1 MTTHEKLIAL
11 LDQHQACYRV
21 MEHEATGKCEAVA
34 TIRGTEVGQGTK
46 ALVCYVKGNGIK
58 QHVLAVLPADQQ
70 ADLSKV
76 AAAVGGRRASLASPA
91 EVDTL
96 TGCVFGAI
104 PPFSFHPDL
113 QLVVDPLLF
122 ERYDEIAFNAGL
134 LEQSV
139 VLNVADYQLICA
151 ESASVARIIAD

>member
-1 MTTHEKLIAL
+1 MSTHEILIAL
-11 LDQHQACYRV
+11 FDQHLALYRV
-21 MEHEATGKCEAVA
+21 MVHEATGKCEAVA
-34 TIRGTEVGQGTK
+34 AIRGTQVGQGAK
-46 ALVCYVKGNGIK
+46 ALVCHVKGNGIK

-139 VLNVADYQLICA
+139 VLNIADYQALHNGN
-151 ESASVARIIAD
+151 VMKIIL

>member
-11 LDQHQACYRV
+11 LERHNALYSL

-34 TIRGTEVGQGTK
+34 AIRGTAVGQGAK
-46 ALVCYVKGNGIK
+46 ALVCHVKGNGVK
-58 QHVLAVLPADQQ
+58 QHVLAILPADRQ
-70 ADLSKV
+70 ADLGKV
-76 AAAVGGRRASLASPA
+76 ATAIGGRRASLASPA
-91 EVDTL
+91 EVDAL

-113 QLVVDPLLF
+113 QLLVDPLLF

-134 LEQSV
+134 LTKSV
-139 VLNVADYQLICA
+139 VLKTTDYQRICQA
-151 ESASVARIIAD
+151 EMASIVQ

>member
-11 LDQHQACYRV
+11 LDQHRARYRL
-21 MEHEATGKCEAVA
+21 MQHEATGKCEAVA
-34 TIRGTEVGQGTK
+34 KIRGTAVGQGAK
-46 ALVCYVKGNGIK
+46 ALVCHVKGNGIK

-76 AAAVGGRRASLASPA
+76 ASAVGGRRASLASPA
-91 EVDTL
+91 EVDVL

-113 QLVVDPLLF
+113 TVVVDPLLF
-122 ERYDEIAFNAGL
+122 ERYDEIAFNAGVL
-134 LEQSV
+134 DQSV
-139 VLNVADYQLICA
+139 VLNTQDYRGLCQANI
-151 ESASVARIIAD
+151 VKIIL